1 MKVKVIQGTNQIGG
15 CITEIS
21 TNLAKIII
29 DFGDNLDGS
38 NQLNIKGLTSNPKQ
52 YDAVFIT
59 HSHGDHI
66 GNVNKILPNI
76 DVYIEEKGIEIH
88 NIICDFKRE
97 YDKKIRKDKQ
107 PNIKELI
114 FNQPIIIKD
123 IKVTPFIIDHS
134 SYNASMFLIE
144 ANNKRILHTGDF
156 RMHGRKCAL
165 LENTLKEI
173 GNIDLL
179 ITEGTTLSRN
189 KELSKQEITLQK
201 ELKEIIEK
209 YDQVY
214 FMCSS
219 TNIDRIVSFYK
230 ASKGSH
236 LFIEDLCMSSITSRL
251 PNIPNSNTF
260 SDVYTYMS
268 EKYRSKKEPYERYRT
283 HTKKIIETIPFDKKF
298 VMSIKPSMYNDL
310 LNNKDK
316 IKNTCLIYSMWEGYI
331 DERRTDDKTKNL
343 INDLKSIGVV
353 DYYKHTSGHADRN
366 AMEIMAKLTNPKK
379 ILIIHTDDK
388 NNAYYEGLKIF
399 GNKLLNKN
407 DNEEIEL

>member
-38 NQLNIKGLTSNPKQ
+38 NQLNIPGLTSGTKQ

-66 GNVNKILPNI
+66 GNINKILPDI
-76 DVYIEEKGIEIH
+76 DIYVENKGIEIH
-88 NIICDFKRE
+88 NIICDFKKE

-114 FNQPIIIKD
+114 FNQSIIIKD
-123 IKVTPFIIDHS
+123 IKITPFIVDHS
-134 SYNASMFLIE
+134 AYNASMFLIE
-144 ANNKRILHTGDF
+144 AHNKRILHTGDF
-156 RMHGRKCAL
+156 RMHGRKGAL
-165 LENTLKEI
+165 LETTLKEI

-189 KELSKQEITLQK
+189 TKPYKSEISLQQ
-201 ELKEIIEK
+201 ELKEIIKK
-209 YDQVY
+209 YNQVY
-214 FMCSS
+214 FICSS

-236 LFIEDLCMSSITSRL
+236 IFIEDLCMSSISSIL
-251 PNIPNSNTF
+251 SNIPNSNTF

-268 EKYRSKKEPYERYRT
+268 EKYRGKKEPYERYR
-283 HTKKIIETIPFDKKF
+283 HHIKKVIEDIPFDEKF

-316 IKNTCLIYSMWEGYI
+316 IKNACVIYSMWEGYI
-331 DERRTDDKTKNL
+331 DERRTDDKTKK
-343 INDLKSIGVV
+343 IIDDLKSIGVT
-353 DYYKHTSGHADRN
+353 DYYQHTSGHADKK
-366 AMEIMAKLTNPKK
+366 ALEIMDKLTNPNKV
-379 ILIIHTDDK
+379 LIIHTDDK
-388 NNAYYEGLKIF
+388 ENARDVGLKIF

-407 DNEEIEL
+407 DNEEINV